1 MDKLGLAIMVLYIII
16 AAVVIMFS
24 IESITEGNVYESY
37 FAGILT
43 MGIAVISYL
52 FISSLKEGISK

>member
-1 MDKLGLAIMVLYIII
+1 MDKLGLAVMVLYLIVVAMLIIF
-16 AAVVIMFS
+16 V

-43 MGIAVISYL
+43 MGFAIISYL
-52 FISSLKEGISK
+52 FISSLKEDICK